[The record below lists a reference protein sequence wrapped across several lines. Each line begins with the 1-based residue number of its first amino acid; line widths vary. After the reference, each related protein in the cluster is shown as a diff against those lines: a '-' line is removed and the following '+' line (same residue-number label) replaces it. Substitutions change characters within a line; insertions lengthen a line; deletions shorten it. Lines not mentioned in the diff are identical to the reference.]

1 MKLLNKFLSAVLSLT
16 MLMLGIQGINVNA
29 EETTQTHEIR
39 IMHISFDDVYECL
52 YDITVNEYNSAFEN
66 SMLADLKKLHEE
78 YGAVF
83 TLNCFIKSS
92 KQSNYDIAKLPSR
105 YKDELSSCADWLSF
119 AKYLSLCSF
128 IYEPFH
134 SITPPLSHHPS
145 KEKYFA
151 QNIRGIKSI

>member
-16 MLMLGIQGINVNA
+16 MLMSGIQGISANA
-29 EETTQTHEIR
+29 EETTKTHETR

-92 KQSNYDIAKLPSR
+92 KQSNYDIAKL
-105 YKDELSSCADWLSF
+105 

-128 IYEPFH
+128 IYEPFY
-134 SITPPLSHHPS
+134 SITPPLSHYPS
-145 KEKYFA
+145 KEKYFV